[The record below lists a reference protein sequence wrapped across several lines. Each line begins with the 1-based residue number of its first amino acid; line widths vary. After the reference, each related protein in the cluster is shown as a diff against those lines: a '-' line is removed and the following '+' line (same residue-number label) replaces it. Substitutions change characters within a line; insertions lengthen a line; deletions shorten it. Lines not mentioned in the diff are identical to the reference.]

1 MCGRTACTDRGGGG
15 RKPGQ
20 SGQHGRAAQAPLAD
34 PTNSFGV
41 IWSVSAH
48 RRPVPLRTRTSRA
61 DADARRA
68 ADSCRLSSKLEV
80 DLQPR
85 RLHFP
90 SGAYC
95 DVDGVSAD
103 ERVLVEAFARQSKLK
118 CGQRGKIARDALK
131 LLTLREHRPAAR
143 LIIAL
148 ADPAVVKSLT
158 TTSWLAEALRTFNV
172 EVLHVDIP
180 TDARDRIAATEIRQV
195 MANPSALAP
204 GGD

>member
-1 MCGRTACTDRGGGG
+1 MPERLNGHDWKSCVGLNVHRGFE
-15 RKPGQ
+15 
-20 SGQHGRAAQAPLAD
+20 SL
-34 PTNSFGV
+34 
-41 IWSVSAH
+41 
-48 RRPVPLRTRTSRA
+48 PLRLAGLRTLQFPVGSRI
-61 DADARRA
+61 
-68 ADSCRLSSKLEV
+68 
-80 DLQPR
+80 
-85 RLHFP
+85 

-118 CGQRGKIARDALK
+118 GGQRGKIARDALK

-180 TDARDRIAATEIRQV
+180 TDARDRIAAAEIRQV